1 MNHLSDLTIRPATP
15 ADDAALEQIAQFD
28 SARRPRGR
36 VLVGE
41 VAGEVIAA
49 VSLASGHVVANPF
62 THTAEAVH
70 MLNLR
75 REQLAQAHDPP
86 RPAKARVRERF
97 TAKQT
102 L

>member
-1 MNHLSDLTIRPATP
+1 MDHLTIRPATP

-49 VSLASGHVVANPF
+49 VSLASGATVADPF
-62 THTAEAVH
+62 KHTADAVR
-70 MLNLR
+70 MLSLR
-75 REQLAQAHDPP
+75 REQLAQPP
-86 RPAKARVRERF
+86 LPAPSRVPRLVRRWA
-97 TAKQT
+97 TRS
-102 L
+102 